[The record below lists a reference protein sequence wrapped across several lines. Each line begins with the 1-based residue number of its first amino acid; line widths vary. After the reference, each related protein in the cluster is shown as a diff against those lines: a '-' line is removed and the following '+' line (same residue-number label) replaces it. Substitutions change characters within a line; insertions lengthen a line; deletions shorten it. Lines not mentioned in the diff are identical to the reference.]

1 MKIFKSL
8 FGNESNRGT
17 SFSGKGFGEG
27 ANGSRIYLDY
37 ASITPVDP
45 AVFDLVRKTGLE
57 FPANPSSLYAEGVD
71 ANNKLQEARSS
82 VAKTL
87 DAHADEIY
95 FTSGGTESDNL
106 AITGLLKGFLANPE
120 LKARL
125 VGKDGESVKPH
136 IISTNIEHP
145 AIREIMLHLSNIG
158 VCDISF
164 IPVEENG
171 IVNPK
176 DIRMALRPETIL
188 VSVMYVNNEIGT
200 IQPLH
205 EIAKMLRYYKKE
217 VGRTQYS
224 FPYLHTDA
232 CQGAQYCSLR
242 AISLGVDIMSLD
254 GSKIYG
260 PRGCGVLYVRRGV
273 SMHSIGYGGDQESG
287 IRPGTENV
295 ASAVGFAKALA
306 DCQKNSDGE
315 RDTESARVQKLRDD
329 LLVHIQAELGKK
341 NIQISVNGDMHN
353 RVPNNINICL
363 PGIDSEFAVLK
374 LDAHGIAVSSVTSC
388 RSKKEDSSSYVVE
401 ALERVT
407 DDVSRI
413 YDKDKDGHRKTCS
426 RSSLRITLGKY
437 TTEKEIAKAKEIFVK
452 VISRLYEFI

>member
-8 FGNESNRGT
+8 FKGSTTTGGEA
-17 SFSGKGFGEG
+17 GKSV
-27 ANGSRIYLDY
+27 NGSRIYLDY
-37 ASITPVDP
+37 ASITPIDP
-45 AVFDLVRKTGLE
+45 AISDLVRKTGQE
-57 FPANPSSLYAEGVD
+57 FPANPSSLYAEGVAAD
-71 ANNKLQEARSS
+71 GKLQEARGA

-87 DAHADEIY
+87 DVHADEIY

-120 LKARL
+120 LKAKL
-125 VGKDGESVKPH
+125 VDANGSPVKPH

-145 AIREIMLHLSNIG
+145 AIREIMLHLSNMG

-176 DIRMALRPETIL
+176 DIRSALRPETVL

-205 EIAKMLRYYKKE
+205 EIAKTLRHYKKE
-217 VGRTQYS
+217 IGRTQYS

-242 AISLGVDIMSLD
+242 AISLGVDLMSLD

-260 PRGCGVLYVRRGV
+260 PRGSGVLYVRRGI
-273 SMHSIGYGGDQESG
+273 SMQSIGYGGDQESG
-287 IRPGTENV
+287 LRPGTENV

-329 LLVHIQAELGKK
+329 LLAYIQTELGKK

-363 PGIDSEFAVLK
+363 HGIDSEFAVLK
-374 LDAHGIAVSSVTSC
+374 LDANGIAVSSVTSC

-401 ALERVT
+401 ALERVR

-413 YDKDKDGHRKTCS
+413 YDKDRDGHRKSCS
-426 RSSLRITLGKY
+426 KSSLRITLGKY
-437 TTEKEIAKAKEIFVK
+437 TTEKEITKAKEIFVK
-452 VISRLYEFI
+452 VILRLYQFQE